1 MGGGNGQKS
10 RMARERNMEKA
21 KGAKGSQLETNKKAM
36 NIQAPKGVTLC
47 LNKVILDISTGCR
60 GIQAMEASN
69 KKAVNRDAITEEVA
83 AAFAESNVIP
93 ERYYRPDEVNA
104 GIVVGYDDDEAYELP
119 VVDMGRLLDPELAG
133 AEIAKLG
140 SACRDWGFFQ
150 LVSHGIDEQVVNEM
164 KDSTARFFSL
174 PLESKKTV
182 AVRENGIEGFGHHYS
197 RVSGKLDW
205 AESVI
210 LFSVEMTSLTMRI
223 VGFMAA
229 DLGVEQE
236 ALVRAFRDSRQN
248 MLLHHYP
255 PCRLP
260 DKVIGITP
268 HTDGLSLTVLLQVD
282 DTPGLQIKKDGRWFP
297 VRPRQG
303 TFIINVANILE
314 VLTNGAYRSVEHRVL
329 IHARKSRTT
338 VVMFHDA
345 HIDGMVQPIQEVL
358 KHNGAEARY
367 RSIEKLEYMKG
378 HFSCKVCM
386 QTFMCTT
393 SEVKCREHA
402 EAKHPKTDV
411 YQCFPQL
418 KK

>member
-1 MGGGNGQKS
+1 M
-10 RMARERNMEKA
+10 
-21 KGAKGSQLETNKKAM
+21 
-36 NIQAPKGVTLC
+36 
-47 LNKVILDISTGCR
+47 
-60 GIQAMEASN
+60 
-69 KKAVNRDAITEEVA
+69 
-83 AAFAESNVIP
+83 ESN
-93 ERYYRPDEVNA
+93 
-104 GIVVGYDDDEAYELP
+104 
-119 VVDMGRLLDPELAG
+119 
-133 AEIAKLG
+133 
-140 SACRDWGFFQ
+140 
-150 LVSHGIDEQVVNEM
+150 EQVVNEM

-210 LFSVEMTSLTMRI
+210 LVTQPIQDRNPELWPTNPSSFRDTLDKFSIEMTSLTMRT

-236 ALVRAFRDSRQN
+236 ALVRAFRGRRQN
-248 MLLHHYP
+248 MSLHHYP
-255 PCRLP
+255 PCRHP

-268 HTDGLSLTVLLQVD
+268 HTDGLGLTVLLQVD
-282 DTPGLQIKKDGRWFP
+282 DTPGLQIKKDGT
-297 VRPRQG
+297 Q
-303 TFIINVANILE
+303 

-378 HFSCKVCM
+378 HFSVG
-386 QTFMCTT
+386 
-393 SEVKCREHA
+393 RE
-402 EAKHPKTDV
+402 
-411 YQCFPQL
+411 
-418 KK
+418 

>member
-1 MGGGNGQKS
+1 
-10 RMARERNMEKA
+10 
-21 KGAKGSQLETNKKAM
+21 
-36 NIQAPKGVTLC
+36 
-47 LNKVILDISTGCR
+47 
-60 GIQAMEASN
+60 MEASN

-83 AAFAESNVIP
+83 AAFAESN
-93 ERYYRPDEVNA
+93 ERYYRSDEVNA

-150 LVSHGIDEQVVNEM
+150 LVSDGIDEQVVNEM

-210 LFSVEMTSLTMRI
+210 LVLFLILFQVQVAVDLNSDALEKFSVEMTSLTMRI

-236 ALVRAFRDSRQN
+236 ALVRAFRGRRQPTEHVVAP
-248 MLLHHYP
+248 LSSG
-255 PCRLP
+255 P

-378 HFSCKVCM
+378 HFSVRLDG
-386 QTFMCTT
+386 TRFLD
-393 SEVKCREHA
+393 S
-402 EAKHPKTDV
+402 
-411 YQCFPQL
+411 L
-418 KK
+418 KI